1 MGRQSGGIKVASYK
15 GTLVAVRMLKKRHVE
30 VTRAVRKELHLL
42 KEMSHDNINRFL
54 GACVDSPNICIVA
67 QYCAR
72 GSLKVRSSLHV
83 GHIYT
88 LFDMYASH

>member
-1 MGRQSGGIKVASYK
+1 MGRQNGGIRVASYK

-30 VTRAVRKELHLL
+30 ITRAVRKELHLL

-54 GACVDSPNICIVA
+54 GACVDPPNICIIT

-72 GSLKVRSSLHV
+72 GSLKVGITNTIL
-83 GHIYT
+83 
-88 LFDMYASH
+88 